1 MAIFRF
7 DSFELSN
14 GNVSIGGKKRAD
26 WPVTSFEKEYTLTR
40 NEKLH
45 AYALPWRLQSHP
57 SLSAMLVL
65 IPQLVTTEVSPKI
78 LKGVPSFKPAAGS
91 GCI

>member
-1 MAIFRF
+1 MGQDIVPHLLTHILAMAIFRF

-14 GNVSIGGKKRAD
+14 GNIFMGGKKRAD

-45 AYALPWRLQSHP
+45 ADALPWL
-57 SLSAMLVL
+57 L
-65 IPQLVTTEVSPKI
+65 
-78 LKGVPSFKPAAGS
+78 
-91 GCI
+91 

>member
-14 GNVSIGGKKRAD
+14 GNISIGEKKGAD

-45 AYALPWRLQSHP
+45 ADALPWL
-57 SLSAMLVL
+57 L
-65 IPQLVTTEVSPKI
+65 
-78 LKGVPSFKPAAGS
+78 
-91 GCI
+91 

>member
-14 GNVSIGGKKRAD
+14 GNISIEEKTRAD

-40 NEKLH
+40 NEKAH
-45 AYALPWRLQSHP
+45 ADMLPWL
-57 SLSAMLVL
+57 L
-65 IPQLVTTEVSPKI
+65 
-78 LKGVPSFKPAAGS
+78 
-91 GCI
+91 